1 MAAATTSS
9 ALSADKDGGLRPN
22 NRQSS
27 SVRGQE
33 EHASLLNVPLHP
45 QSPTSHKKSHGSD
58 IAPPTTTGDKG
69 LPTPDV
75 LRDAERVFEMVRD
88 ERHLVAHKLLL
99 DVRKRIQVWQESG
112 MKGSTSGGGSP
123 YMSRSQYKRIRRT
136 SKRMKKGPGGGA
148 GGSGGAPTVSF
159 SSHVGGGSTPHS
171 LSVGSSM
178 YDLSTF
184 EDDKYAKATALLDSK
199 EHEIET
205 LEVRRRRA
213 ALATGRHR
221 QNDGIGLCLVLTSR
235 LNRASAFVS
244 IFRIAAACSDKRS
257 GT

>member
-1 MAAATTSS
+1 LN
-9 ALSADKDGGLRPN
+9 LS
-22 NRQSS
+22 
-27 SVRGQE
+27 
-33 EHASLLNVPLHP
+33 LHP

-136 SKRMKKGPGGGA
+136 SKRMKKGPATGVNGGTPAVSFPSHAGGA
-148 GGSGGAPTVSF
+148 
-159 SSHVGGGSTPHS
+159 STPNA
-171 LSVGSSM
+171 SVGSSV

-184 EDDKYAKATALLDSK
+184 EDDKHAKAKALLDSK

-213 ALATGRHR
+213 VFRDVDKMTAL
-221 QNDGIGLCLVLTSR
+221 V
-235 LNRASAFVS
+235 FVS
-244 IFRIAAACSDKRS
+244 FSPLA
-257 GT
+257 

>member
-22 NRQSS
+22 DRQSS
-27 SVRGQE
+27 SVQGQE

-45 QSPTSHKKSHGSD
+45 PSPSSHKKSHGSD
-58 IAPPTTTGDKG
+58 IAPPITTGDKG

-136 SKRMKKGPGGGA
+136 SKRMKKGHGSGVNGGTPAVSFPSHAGGA
-148 GGSGGAPTVSF
+148 
-159 SSHVGGGSTPHS
+159 STPHA
-171 LSVGSSM
+171 SVGSSV

-184 EDDKYAKATALLDSK
+184 EDGKYAKAKALLDSK

-213 ALATGRHR
+213 AWLEKDVDKMTV
-221 QNDGIGLCLVLTSR
+221 LV
-235 LNRASAFVS
+235 FVS
-244 IFRIAAACSDKRS
+244 FSPLA
-257 GT
+257 